1 MTIQPIGNR
10 AVIKL
15 LKTQTSRAGIIISTE
30 EKNEQQL
37 GEIISIGAGF
47 DTENEGNISKMGL
60 KIGNTVLVSKYGG
73 DEMTDDKDSE
83 ITYKIV
89 SSKDILATV
98 ER

>member
-1 MTIQPIGNR
+1 MTIKPIGNR

-37 GEIISIGAGF
+37 GQVVTLGVGF
-47 DTENEGNISKMGL
+47 DTENEGNITKLG
-60 KIGNTVLVSKYGG
+60 INVGDTVLVSKYGG
-73 DEMTDDKDSE
+73 DEMKDDVDSE

-89 SSKDILATV
+89 GTKDILAII
-98 ER
+98 EK

>member
-1 MTIQPIGNR
+1 MTIKPIGNR

-37 GEIISIGAGF
+37 GQVVTLGVGF
-47 DTENEGNISKMGL
+47 DTENEGNITKLG
-60 KIGNTVLVSKYGG
+60 INVGDTVLVSKYGG
-73 DEMTDDKDSE
+73 DEMKDDVDSE

-89 SSKDILATV
+89 STKDILAII
-98 ER
+98 EK

>member
-1 MTIQPIGNR
+1 MTIKPIGNR

-37 GEIISIGAGF
+37 GQVITLGAGF
-47 DTENEGNISKMGL
+47 DTENEGNITKVGINL
-60 KIGNTVLVSKYGG
+60 GDTVLVSKYGG
-73 DEMTDDKDSE
+73 DEIKDDVDSE

-89 SSKDILATV
+89 GTKDILAII
-98 ER
+98 EK

>member
-1 MTIQPIGNR
+1 MTIKPIGNR

-37 GEIISIGAGF
+37 GQVVTLGVGF
-47 DTENEGNISKMGL
+47 DTENEGNITKVGINL
-60 KIGNTVLVSKYGG
+60 GDTVLVSKYGG
-73 DEMTDDKDSE
+73 DEIKDDVDSE

-89 SSKDILATV
+89 GTKDILAII
-98 ER
+98 EK